1 RLPRCRGH
9 RRRSGSGRPDRP
21 PPPRWD
27 PRNTPLISSPPLWG
41 RVGEGVMPGEH
52 FVVPPHWE
60 WYILLYF
67 FFAGIAGG
75 AFVIGTM
82 LRLWGTP
89 ADKPASR
96 LAFIISFPLLLLCPI
111 LLTLDLGQP
120 LRFWHMLVDV
130 KTGTPA
136 FKLYSPIS
144 LGSWGLTVFG
154 LFAFVMFL
162 AAVGEGDYLHWR
174 VLAGAGRLM
183 GSVLGKT
190 FMAIGAFFGFFVAAY
205 TGVLLAVS
213 NQPVWSDTW
222 TLGALFLASGL
233 SGAAASIML
242 LSRRRRDAAVTEGK
256 LVEADRYFIIL
267 ELLLIALFLIT
278 LGGVVSKVLG
288 GGWILLWLVVLI
300 GTLVPL
306 VAEWRPAM
314 LRQLAPLGVPGLVL
328 V

>member
-1 RLPRCRGH
+1 
-9 RRRSGSGRPDRP
+9 
-21 PPPRWD
+21 
-27 PRNTPLISSPPLWG
+27 
-41 RVGEGVMPGEH
+41 MPGEH
-52 FVVPPHWE
+52 FVVAPGWA

-67 FFAGIAGG
+67 FFAGISGG

-82 LRLWGTP
+82 LRLFGSA
-89 ADKPASR
+89 ADKAASR

-154 LFAFVMFL
+154 LFSFVMFL
-162 AAVGEGDYLHWR
+162 AAVGEGGYLRWR
-174 VLAGAGRLM
+174 VLAGAGRVM
-183 GSVLGKT
+183 SSALGMA
-190 FMAIGAFFGFFVAAY
+190 FMVIGAIFGFFVAAY

-222 TLGALFLASGL
+222 TLGGLFLASGL
-233 SGAAASIML
+233 SGAAAAILL
-242 LSRRRRDAAVTEGK
+242 LSRRRREAAATEGK
-256 LVEADRYFIIL
+256 LMEADRYFIIL
-267 ELLLIALFLIT
+267 ELVLLALFLIT
-278 LGGVVSKVLG
+278 IGGVVSKVLG

-306 VAEWRPAM
+306 IAEFRPA
-314 LRQLAPLGVPGLVL
+314 LVRQLPPAVVPVLVL
-328 V
+328 VGVLALRAVIIFSAQA

>member
-1 RLPRCRGH
+1 
-9 RRRSGSGRPDRP
+9 
-21 PPPRWD
+21 
-27 PRNTPLISSPPLWG
+27 
-41 RVGEGVMPGEH
+41 MPGEH
-52 FVVPPHWE
+52 FVVPPGWA

-82 LRLWGTP
+82 LRLFGSA
-89 ADKPASR
+89 ADAAASR

-136 FKLYSPIS
+136 FKAYSPIS
-144 LGSWGLTVFG
+144 LGSWGLTIFG

-162 AAVGEGDYLHWR
+162 AAVGEGGYLRWR
-174 VLAGAGRLM
+174 VLAGAGRVM
-183 GSVLGKT
+183 GSALGKAFT
-190 FMAIGAFFGFFVAAY
+190 LIGAIFAFFVAAY

-222 TLGALFLASGL
+222 TLGGLFLASGL
-233 SGAAASIML
+233 SGAAATVLL
-242 LSRRRRDAAVTEGK
+242 LSRGRRDAALSDGK
-256 LVEADRYFIIL
+256 LMEADRYFIIL
-267 ELLLIALFLIT
+267 ELILIALFLIT

-288 GGWILLWLVVLI
+288 GGWIILWLVVLI

-306 VAEWRPAM
+306 VAEWRPA
-314 LRQLAPLGVPGLVL
+314 LARQLPFYFVPVLVL
-328 V
+328 VGVLALRAVIIFSAQA

>member
-1 RLPRCRGH
+1 
-9 RRRSGSGRPDRP
+9 
-21 PPPRWD
+21 
-27 PRNTPLISSPPLWG
+27 
-41 RVGEGVMPGEH
+41 MPGEH

-60 WYILLYF
+60 WYILAYF
-67 FFAGIAGG
+67 FFAGLAGG

-82 LRLWGTP
+82 LRLWGNP
-89 ADKPASR
+89 ADKAASR

-136 FKLYSPIS
+136 FKAYSPIS
-144 LGSWGLTVFG
+144 LGSWGLTIFG
-154 LFAFVMFL
+154 LFSFVMFL
-162 AAVGEGDYLHWR
+162 AAVGEGGYLRWR
-174 VLAGAGRLM
+174 VLAGAARVF
-183 GSVLGKT
+183 GS
-190 FMAIGAFFGFFVAAY
+190 AIGKAFMLIGAIFGFFVAAY

-222 TLGALFLASGL
+222 TLGGLFLASGL
-233 SGAAASIML
+233 SGAAATVLL
-242 LSRRRRDAAVTEGK
+242 LSRSRRDAAVSDGK
-256 LVEADRYFIIL
+256 LMEADRYFIIL
-267 ELLLIALFLIT
+267 ELILIALFLLT

-314 LRQLAPLGVPGLVL
+314 MRQLPPVLMPVLVL
-328 V
+328 VGVLALRAVIIFSAQA

>member
-1 RLPRCRGH
+1 
-9 RRRSGSGRPDRP
+9 
-21 PPPRWD
+21 
-27 PRNTPLISSPPLWG
+27 
-41 RVGEGVMPGEH
+41 MPGEH

-60 WYILLYF
+60 WYILAYF
-67 FFAGIAGG
+67 FFAGLAGG

-82 LRLWGTP
+82 LRLWGNP
-89 ADKPASR
+89 ADKAASR

-136 FKLYSPIS
+136 FKAYSPIS
-144 LGSWGLTVFG
+144 LGSWGLTIFG
-154 LFAFVMFL
+154 LFSFVMFL
-162 AAVGEGDYLHWR
+162 AAVDEGGYLRWR
-174 VLAGAGRLM
+174 GLAGAGRILT
-183 GSVLGKT
+183 SAVGKA
-190 FMAIGAFFGFFVAAY
+190 FMLIGAIFGFFVAAY

-222 TLGALFLASGL
+222 TLGGLFLASGL
-233 SGAAASIML
+233 SGAAATVLL
-242 LSRRRRDAAVTEGK
+242 LSRGRRDAAVSDGK
-256 LVEADRYFIIL
+256 LMEADRYFIIL
-267 ELLLIALFLIT
+267 ELILIALFLIT

-288 GGWILLWLVVLI
+288 GGWIILWLVVLI

-314 LRQLAPLGVPGLVL
+314 RRQVPPVVMPVLVL
-328 V
+328 VGVLALRAVIIFSAQA